1 MKNNIS
7 ENCNLCPRRC
17 GANRAAGQ
25 TGFCGALSLPR
36 TARIALH
43 FWEEPCISGESGS
56 GTVFFSHCT
65 MKCVFCQNYDI
76 STCNKGRD
84 MTVNELSDAFLS
96 LQEQGANNIN
106 LVTPT
111 HFVPQIIEALD
122 IAKNNGL
129 VLPVLYNTS
138 GYENVETLKMLE
150 GYIDIYM
157 PDFKY
162 YNNKYAMKY
171 SKARD
176 YFEITS
182 AAIRE
187 MVRQTGRAVI
197 NDKGIMT
204 SGTLV
209 RHLMLPGLML
219 DSKRV
224 MDYLYNSYGDD
235 IYISLMCQYTPLPH
249 VKAYPE
255 LDKKINMDKY
265 NALVDYCARRGMERV
280 FIQSEESAS
289 ESFIPPFY
297 EN

>member
-1 MKNNIS
+1 
-7 ENCNLCPRRC
+7 
-17 GANRAAGQ
+17 
-25 TGFCGALSLPR
+25 
-36 TARIALH
+36 
-43 FWEEPCISGESGS
+43 
-56 GTVFFSHCT
+56 
-65 MKCVFCQNYDI
+65 
-76 STCNKGRD
+76 
-84 MTVNELSDAFLS
+84 MTVRELADGFLS
-96 LQEQGANNIN
+96 LQAQGANNIN

-111 HFVPQIIEALD
+111 HFVPQIIEALN
-122 IAKNNGL
+122 IAKSGGL
-129 VLPVLYNTS
+129 ALPVLYNTS

-171 SKARD
+171 SGARN
-176 YFEITS
+176 YFETAS
-182 AAIRE
+182 AALSE

-197 NDKGIMT
+197 DDNGIMT

-224 MDYLYNSYGDD
+224 MDYLYDSYGDD

-255 LDKKINMDKY
+255 LDRKIDMDKY

-289 ESFIPPFY
+289 ESFIPMFH
-297 EN
+297 ED

>member
-1 MKNNIS
+1 MSNIL

-17 GANRAAGQ
+17 GVNRAAGQ
-25 TGFCGALSLPR
+25 KGFCGALSLLR

-65 MKCVFCQNYDI
+65 MKCVFCQNYEI
-76 STCNKGRD
+76 STCSKGSD
-84 MTVNELSDAFLS
+84 ITIEELAEGFLS

-111 HFVPQIIEALD
+111 HFVPQIIEALN
-122 IAKNNGL
+122 IAKNKGL
-129 VLPVLYNTS
+129 ALPVLYNTG

-162 YNNKYAMKY
+162 YNDKYAIKY
-171 SKARD
+171 SNAPD
-176 YFEITS
+176 YFKTASE
-182 AAIRE
+182 ALRE

-204 SGTLV
+204 GGTLV

-224 MDYLYNSYGDD
+224 MDYLYDNYGDD

-249 VKAYPE
+249 VRSCPE
-255 LDKKINMDKY
+255 LDRRVDMDKY
-265 NALVDYCARRGMERV
+265 NALVDYCARRGMEKV
-280 FIQSEESAS
+280 FIQSEESAA
-289 ESFIPPFY
+289 ESFIPSF
-297 EN
+297 NGRF

>member
-1 MKNNIS
+1 MTI
-7 ENCNLCPRRC
+7 
-17 GANRAAGQ
+17 
-25 TGFCGALSLPR
+25 
-36 TARIALH
+36 
-43 FWEEPCISGESGS
+43 EELAEG
-56 GTVFFSHCT
+56 
-65 MKCVFCQNYDI
+65 
-76 STCNKGRD
+76 
-84 MTVNELSDAFLS
+84 FLS
-96 LQEQGANNIN
+96 LQKQGANNIN

-111 HFVPQIIEALD
+111 HFVPQIIEALN
-122 IAKNNGL
+122 IAKKKGL

-171 SKARD
+171 SKAPD
-176 YFEITS
+176 YFETAS
-182 AAIRE
+182 AALCE

-204 SGTLV
+204 RGTLV

-224 MDYLYNSYGDD
+224 MDYLYDSYGND

-249 VKAYPE
+249 VRAYPE
-255 LDKKINMDKY
+255 LDRKVDMDKY
-265 NALVDYCARRGMERV
+265 NALVNYCSRRGMENV

-289 ESFIPPFY
+289 ESFIPPF
-297 EN
+297 NKD

>member
-1 MKNNIS
+1 MNMNIL

-17 GANRAAGQ
+17 GANRAAGRA
-25 TGFCGALSLPR
+25 GFCGALSSPR
-36 TARIALH
+36 AARIALH

-76 STCNKGRD
+76 STCSGGRD
-84 MTVNELSDAFLS
+84 ITIDELAEGYLS

-111 HFVPQIIEALD
+111 HFVPQIIESLD
-122 IAKNNGL
+122 IAKAHGL
-129 VLPVLYNTS
+129 KLPVLYNTG
-138 GYENVETLKMLE
+138 GYENVETLRMLD

-162 YNNKYAMKY
+162 YNDKYAVKY
-171 SKARD
+171 SNAPN
-176 YFEITS
+176 YFKTAS
-182 AAIRE
+182 AALAE
-187 MVRQTGRAVI
+187 MVRQTGHAELDE
-197 NDKGIMT
+197 NGIMKK
-204 SGTLV
+204 GTLV

-224 MDYLYNSYGDD
+224 MDYLYNTYGDD

-249 VKAYPE
+249 VAAYPE
-255 LDKKINMDKY
+255 LDRRLDMDKY

-289 ESFIPPFY
+289 ESFIPPFN
-297 EN
+297 EE